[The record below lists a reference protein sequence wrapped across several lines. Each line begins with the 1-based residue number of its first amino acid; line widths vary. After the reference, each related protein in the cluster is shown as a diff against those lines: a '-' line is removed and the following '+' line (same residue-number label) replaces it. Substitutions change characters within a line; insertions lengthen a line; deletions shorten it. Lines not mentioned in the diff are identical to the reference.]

1 MQDRAILL
9 DRIRKLLAAAQD
21 NPEEAEARAALK
33 EACFLMWENK
43 IPYDEVQDKGARG
56 KVIKDYQPD
65 AEKSSCKT
73 VMRAQGKY
81 QAQSLAGEKKEPDGS
96 ACQSAEA
103 KSESATREKPLRHYA
118 YNTFLGVGG
127 FTMLVIFLLV
137 GADEIFPGTIDR
149 LPFATV
155 YFFVGSFVVVWICCA
170 LLLFLPG
177 ED

>member
-9 DRIRKLLAAAQD
+9 DRIKGLLAISRESPD
-21 NPEEAEARAALK
+21 EAEAKAALK

-43 IPYDEVQDKGARG
+43 ISYDEVQDKGAHG
-56 KVIKDYQPD
+56 KGKEDYQSD
-65 AEKSSCKT
+65 TEKSSCKT
-73 VMRAQGKY
+73 VTRSQGKY